1 MDSDESALNTEHLLG
16 SYTLITASESHTNT
30 PEPRIWVSIDALYK
44 VDVAAGA
51 HIYVALADQHQQ
63 PKPLIQVFASTIDVD
78 LHQQQS
84 SVGSKSVIATIWP
97 SSTVKRNCAMA
108 SSALLDSLGHPD
120 IGISNLLLFA
130 HPADEIDLH
139 DVSSALL
146 SFRLMVG
153 KGGQLVTMGG
163 RHSLPDPTSPLRQH
177 SKMAQG
183 RGGGNKVP
191 AVQSPSI
198 RSSINTPSPMAL
210 LKTDRMAVSPAQSA
224 ATSSRNKNDIVSTRH
239 QQEAL
244 TQLLTS
250 PGQRLTSLLESLML
264 KHAQNR
270 YLVPGNI
277 ICLPFMAHQ
286 LLLVVEA
293 DEFSSSRQPV
303 YVTPQ
308 TRVRLILKD
317 EISQERI
324 LERANGHRYVEK
336 AVKAAL
342 FLDGEGD
349 GEGPASRAA
358 RRAAEAGERAL
369 DVSFKDLGG
378 GLDRINA
385 LKELATVPLRAPE
398 MFQRYGMQTPRG
410 VLLHG
415 PPGTGKTLLARA
427 TAGDCG
433 AALFLLNGPDI
444 VSEFYGE
451 SEVGVKGIFAAAKAC
466 APSIVFIDEIDAIAP
481 SREDGN
487 TGHAAGRLVTTLL
500 TEMDGLPS
508 ETPVVVVAATNRVD
522 SLDSALR
529 RPGRFD
535 REIEVGVPAAKER
548 RAIFVKKLEK
558 LRNSLQDEEIS
569 ALAAT
574 AHGFVGADITALC
587 SEAALQALR
596 RFAHT
601 NDKAQITVS
610 YKDFK
615 AAETRVSPSAMREI
629 ALEVPN
635 VSWDDVGGL
644 DDVKARLKE
653 SVEWPVQNSDGLE
666 RVGAQAPRGILLFGP
681 PGCSKTLL
689 ARAVASQAG
698 MNFFAVKGPELFS
711 KYVGESEKA
720 VASLFAKARRAAPA
734 IVFFDELDGLA
745 VDREEGDSSSVAH
758 RVLSQLLQEM
768 DGLQTRE
775 GVVVLAATNRP
786 DCIDV
791 ALLRP
796 GRFDRLLYV
805 PPPSEEEREAI
816 FFVHTRKMPV
826 DDVDMAL
833 LASKTNGYT
842 GADIAAICRE
852 AAMSALE
859 ESLEAE
865 SVGLRSFERA
875 IKKVRPSTSTVSMEL
890 YTDYMRFAN

>member
-1 MDSDESALNTEHLLG
+1 MDSDESALDTEHLLG
-16 SYTLITASESHTNT
+16 SYTLITASESHANT
-30 PEPRIWVSIDALYK
+30 PEPRIWVSTDALYK
-44 VDVAAGA
+44 VAVAAGA

-63 PKPLIQVFASTIDVD
+63 PKPLIEVFASTSDVA
-78 LHQQQS
+78 LHQKQS
-84 SVGSKSVIATIWP
+84 SIGSKSVIATVWP
-97 SSTVKRNCAMA
+97 SSTAKRSCAMA

-120 IGISNLLLFA
+120 IGTTSLLLFT
-130 HPADEIDLH
+130 HPEDEIDLH
-139 DVSSALL
+139 DTSPSLL
-146 SFRLMVG
+146 SLCLIVG
-153 KGGQLVTMGG
+153 KGGQPVTMRG
-163 RHSLPDPTSPLRQH
+163 RPSLLDPTSPSLQQ
-177 SKMAQG
+177 SKMARG
-183 RGGGNKVP
+183 RGSGNKAPV
-191 AVQSPSI
+191 VQSPSMQ
-198 RSSINTPSPMAL
+198 SSINTPPPMAL
-210 LKTDRMAVSPAQSA
+210 LQTDGMAISPAQNA
-224 ATSSRNKNDIVSTRH
+224 ATPSRNKNDIVSTRH
-239 QQEAL
+239 QQEAF

-250 PGQRLTSLLESLML
+250 PGQRLTSFLESLVL
-264 KHAQNR
+264 RHAQNR
-270 YLVPGNI
+270 YLMPGNI
-277 ICLPFMAHQ
+277 ICLPFVAHQ
-286 LLLVVEA
+286 VLLVVEA
-293 DEFSSSRQPV
+293 DEFSSSSQPV

-317 EISQERI
+317 ETSQEAI
-324 LERANGHRYVEK
+324 LGRANGHGYVEK
-336 AVKAAL
+336 AVKSAAS
-342 FLDGEGD
+342 LDDEGE
-349 GEGPASRAA
+349 EGPASRAA
-358 RRAAEAGERAL
+358 RRAAQAGEKAIN
-369 DVSFKDLGG
+369 VSFKDLGG
-378 GLDRINA
+378 SLDRINA
-385 LKELATVPLRAPE
+385 LKELVTVPLRAPE
-398 MFQRYGMQTPRG
+398 LFQRYGIQTPRG

-451 SEVGVKGIFAAAKAC
+451 SEVGVKGVFAAAKAC
-466 APSIVFIDEIDAIAP
+466 APSIIFIDEIDAIAP
-481 SREDGN
+481 SREDGD
-487 TGHAAGRLVTTLL
+487 TGHAAGRIVTTLL
-500 TEMDGLPS
+500 TEMDGLS
-508 ETPVVVVAATNRVD
+508 GEAPVVVVAATNRVHSVD
-522 SLDSALR
+522 PALR

-535 REIEVGVPAAKER
+535 REIEVGVPTAKER
-548 RAIFVKKLEK
+548 RAIFEKKLEK
-558 LRNSLQDEEIS
+558 LRHSLQDEEIS

-596 RFAHT
+596 KYVHSN
-601 NDKAQITVS
+601 NDMQITVS

-615 AAETRVSPSAMREI
+615 TAETRVSPSAMREI

-635 VSWDDVGGL
+635 VSWGDVGGL

-653 SVEWPVQNSDGLE
+653 SVEWPIKNSDGLE

-698 MNFFAVKGPELFS
+698 MNFLAVKGPELFS

-745 VDREEGDSSSVAH
+745 VDREEVDSSSVAH

-768 DGLQTRE
+768 DGIQTRE
-775 GVVVLAATNRP
+775 GIVVLAATNRP
-786 DCIDV
+786 DRIDV

-805 PPPSEEEREAI
+805 PPPSKEEREAI

-826 DDVDMAL
+826 DNVDMAL

-865 SVGLRSFERA
+865 SVGLRSFEKA
-875 IKKVRPSTSTVSMEL
+875 IEKVRPSAYTVSMEL
-890 YTDYMRFAN
+890 YTEYMRFAN

>member
-30 PEPRIWVSIDALYK
+30 PEPRIWVSTDALYK
-44 VDVAAGA
+44 FAVAAGA
-51 HIYVALADQHQQ
+51 HIYVALADQHHH
-63 PKPLIQVFASTIDVD
+63 PKPLIQVFASTNDVD

-84 SVGSKSVIATIWP
+84 NIGSKSVVATVWP
-97 SSTVKRNCAMA
+97 SSTVKRSCAMA
-108 SSALLDSLGHPD
+108 SSALLDSLGYPD
-120 IGISNLLLFA
+120 NGTSLLLFRV
-130 HPADEIDLH
+130 DLQ
-139 DVSSALL
+139 DTSSSLL
-146 SFRLMVG
+146 SLCLIVG
-153 KGGQLVTMGG
+153 KGGQPVIMGG
-163 RHSLPDPTSPLRQH
+163 RPSLLDPTSPPRQQ
-177 SKMAQG
+177 SKMARR
-183 RGGGNKVP
+183 RGGGNKAP
-191 AVQSPSI
+191 AVQSPSMM
-198 RSSINTPSPMAL
+198 SSINTPPPMEL
-210 LKTDRMAVSPAQSA
+210 LKTAAVAVSPVQNA
-224 ATSSRNKNDIVSTRH
+224 ATSSRNKNKDIVSTGH

-250 PGQRLTSLLESLML
+250 PGQRLISLLESLVL
-264 KHAQNR
+264 RHAQNR
-270 YLVPGNI
+270 YLMPGNI

-286 LLLVVEA
+286 VLLLVEA
-293 DEFSSSRQPV
+293 EEFSSSSQPV
-303 YVTPQ
+303 FVTPQ

-317 EISQERI
+317 ETSQEAI
-324 LERANGHRYVEK
+324 LVRANGYGYVEK
-336 AVKAAL
+336 AVKAAASL
-342 FLDGEGD
+342 ADDGE

-358 RRAAEAGERAL
+358 RRAAEAGEKAL
-369 DVSFKDLGG
+369 NVSFKDLGG
-378 GLDRINA
+378 SLDRINA
-385 LKELATVPLRAPE
+385 LKELVIVPLRAPE
-398 MFQRYGMQTPRG
+398 LFQRYGIQTPRG

-451 SEVGVKGIFAAAKAC
+451 SEVGIKGVFAAAKAC
-466 APSIVFIDEIDAIAP
+466 APSIIFIDEIDAIAP

-500 TEMDGLPS
+500 IEMDEFSS
-508 ETPVVVVAATNRVD
+508 EAPVVVVAATNRVD
-522 SLDSALR
+522 SLDPALR

-535 REIEVGVPAAKER
+535 REIEVGIPTAKER
-548 RAIFVKKLEK
+548 RAIFAKKLEK
-558 LRNSLQDEEIS
+558 LRHSLQDEEIS

-596 RFAHT
+596 KFVHS
-601 NDKAQITVS
+601 NDNAQITVS

-615 AAETRVSPSAMREI
+615 VAETRVSPSAMREI

-653 SVEWPVQNSDGLE
+653 SVEWPIKNSDGLE
-666 RVGAQAPRGILLFGP
+666 RVGAQVPRGILLFGP

-698 MNFFAVKGPELFS
+698 MNFLAVKGPELFS

-720 VASLFAKARRAAPA
+720 VALLFAKARRAAPA

-745 VDREEGDSSSVAH
+745 VDREEVDSSSVAH

-775 GVVVLAATNRP
+775 GIVVLAATNRP
-786 DCIDV
+786 DCIDA

-826 DDVDMAL
+826 DNIDMAL

-865 SVGLRSFERA
+865 LVGLRSFEKA
-875 IKKVRPSTSTVSMEL
+875 IQKVRPSASTVSMEL